1 MKKTIIQIY
10 EVQKPKEAQALVD
23 LGVNHIGSVLVDQV
37 RWKKSAIRKT
47 VQAIQQS
54 GARSGLIPLFRD
66 PLTIFQAIDHY
77 RPDFVHF
84 CEVLSP
90 FGEDHATMVREY
102 DAMLSLQLDVRD
114 RFPQVDI
121 MRSLSVPL
129 PGLPQTDEIRK
140 NILGF
145 AEHFAPFSDY
155 FLIDTLIWNP
165 SGESR
170 QPVPGYVGI
179 TGAVCDWNLARAV
192 IEASPIPVILAGGLS
207 GENVFD
213 AIIRLKPAGV
223 DSCTKTNALDRNGRP
238 VRFKKDMKKVSRFID
253 EVRRADRFVQGE
265 GFAEKCV
272 DAKRI

>member
-1 MKKTIIQIY
+1 MKKTITQIY
-10 EVQKPKEAQALVD
+10 EVQKPKEAQALVE

-37 RWKKSAIRKT
+37 QWKKSAIRKT
-47 VQAIQQS
+47 VQVIQQA
-54 GARSGLIPLFRD
+54 GARSGLIPLFQD
-66 PLTIFQAIDHY
+66 PLKIFRAIDYY

-90 FGEDHATMVREY
+90 FPGDLASMVREY
-102 DAMLSLQLDVRD
+102 DAMLSLQLDVKD
-114 RFPQVDI
+114 RFPRVEI

-129 PGLPQTDEIRK
+129 PGLPETDEIQK

-145 AEHFAPFSDY
+145 AERFAPFSDY

-165 SGESR
+165 GGGSR

-179 TGAVCDWNLARAV
+179 TGAVCDWNMARAV

-207 GENVFD
+207 GENVFE
-213 AIIRLKPAGV
+213 AIVRLKPAGV

-238 VRFKKDMKKVSRFID
+238 VRFKKDMKKVRRFVEEIH
-253 EVRRADRFVQGE
+253 RANRFVQGE
-265 GFAEKCV
+265 SFAEKFV

>member
-23 LGVNHIGSVLVDQV
+23 LGVNHIGSVLVDQAA
-37 RWKKSAIRKT
+37 WKKPAIRKT
-47 VQAIQQS
+47 VQVIQQS
-54 GARSGLIPLFRD
+54 GARSGLIPLFQD
-66 PLTIFQAIDHY
+66 PFTIFQAVDY
-77 RPDFVHF
+77 YQPDIVHF

-90 FGEDHATMVREY
+90 FAGEYATMVREY
-102 DAMLSLQLDVRD
+102 DSMLSLQLDVKD
-114 RFPQVDI
+114 RFPGVDI
-121 MRSLSVPL
+121 MRSISVPR
-129 PGLPQTDEIRK
+129 PGLPQTDEIQK

-145 AEHFAPFSDY
+145 AEHFAPLSDY

-165 SGESR
+165 GAESR

-179 TGAVCDWNLARAV
+179 TGAVCDWNMARAV

-207 GENVFD
+207 GENVFE
-213 AIIRLKPAGV
+213 AIVRLKPAGV

-238 VRFKKDMKKVSRFID
+238 VRFKKDMKKVRRFVEEIH
-253 EVRRADRFVQGE
+253 RANRFVQGE
-265 GFAEKCV
+265 SFAEKFV

>member
-37 RWKKSAIRKT
+37 QWKKSAIRET
-47 VQAIQQS
+47 VQVIQQS

-90 FGEDHATMVREY
+90 FAGEHATMVREY
-102 DAMLSLQLDVRD
+102 DAMLSLQLDVKD
-114 RFPQVDI
+114 RFPRVDI
-121 MRSLSVPL
+121 MRSLSVPS
-129 PGLPQTDEIRK
+129 PGLSQTDDIQK

-145 AEHFAPFSDY
+145 ADRFAPFSDY

-165 SGESR
+165 EGASG

-179 TGAVCDWNLARAV
+179 TGSVCDWNIARAV

-207 GENVFD
+207 GQNVFE
-213 AIIRLKPAGV
+213 AIVSLKPAGV
-223 DSCTKTNALDRNGRP
+223 DSCTQTNALDRNGRP
-238 VRFKKDMKKVSRFID
+238 VRFKKDMKKVRLFVD
-253 EVRRADRFVQGE
+253 EVRRADQFVRRE
-265 GFAEKCV
+265 CFAEQCI